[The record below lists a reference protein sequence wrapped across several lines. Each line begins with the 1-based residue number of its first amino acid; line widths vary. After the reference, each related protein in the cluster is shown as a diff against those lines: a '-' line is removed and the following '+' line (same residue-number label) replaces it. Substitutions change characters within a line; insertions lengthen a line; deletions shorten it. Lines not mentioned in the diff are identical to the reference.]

1 MDRGLLLY
9 LYEEYLFLDQIG
21 STKLVLQKW
30 HKYGT
35 LNRVIRV
42 SLFVIHYFSIFA
54 NLKSDVVYGMHI
66 FGFIKPVD
74 FRLKIFHNT
83 FPGSGLYPRH

>member
-1 MDRGLLLY
+1 MSQKQAVVGLASRNSN
-9 LYEEYLFLDQIG
+9 D
-21 STKLVLQKW
+21 
-30 HKYGT
+30 
-35 LNRVIRV
+35 LN
-42 SLFVIHYFSIFA
+42 LFVIHYFSIFA